1 MMYIY
6 IKEYLGQHN
15 VHLWERGCLGYDEG
29 GELGIMWLSGISGWG
44 IFPLGKLKTKL
55 RDRLLIVWITS
66 RITWATSK
74 FIRKSSRIMFD
85 VDNLENIKDCRNI
98 IKDIWIILRISGRIY
113 RTNFGTFLGLHGW
126 EGKSVDDG

>member
-1 MMYIY
+1 
-6 IKEYLGQHN
+6 
-15 VHLWERGCLGYDEG
+15 
-29 GELGIMWLSGISGWG
+29 MWLSGISGWG